1 MARQRL
7 IKTARALAE
16 NPDFAL
22 PGLDPEHQKVRSV
35 AMLIKR
41 DVHYK
46 EGAKEHF
53 KSAPGKPH
61 SSV

>member
-1 MARQRL
+1 V
-7 IKTARALAE
+7 AL
-16 NPDFAL
+16 L
-22 PGLDPEHQKVRSV
+22 L
-35 AMLIKR
+35 KR